1 MRIPLDRQS
10 AVPLYRQIESY
21 LRQSILSGS
30 LAPDTQLPAIRR
42 LARDL
47 GINRI
52 TVENAYADWR
62 PTARSMIAW
71 SVSSV
76 STTLLPPT

>member
-30 LAPDTQLPAIRR
+30 LAPDTRACPPSGGLPGTWASTTSQWRTPM
-42 LARDL
+42 L
-47 GINRI
+47 N
-52 TVENAYADWR
+52 WR
-62 PTARSMIAW
+62 PTA
-71 SVSSV
+71 
-76 STTLLPPT
+76 